1 MKVQSLRSLIGE
13 MRAVARD
20 ETAAPADAATPS
32 AESAAA
38 VIRLLTPENRDF
50 PRTIRD
56 T

>member
-1 MKVQSLRSLIGE
+1 MKVQSLRGLIGE
-13 MRAVARD
+13 MRAVARN
-20 ETAAPADAATPS
+20 EAVAPDDAATQS
-32 AESAAA
+32 ADSAAA